1 MQEIQERPWYRQFW
15 PWFIMAFPA
24 ASVVGGLLTFY
35 LAGGEPAMVVDD
47 YGRIAMV
54 TARRAERTQRAADL
68 GLSARLTFMAESGI
82 QVALEQNAVEGAEGP
97 DYWPENAVE
106 GAEGPDYWPGSLL
119 LELVHPTRSEL
130 DREVELAGS
139 LGRYAGDVDRPP
151 GRYYVLLSDASG
163 TWRLTGELA
172 DGAAGLELDAGV
184 RSE

>member
-97 DYWPENAVE
+97 DYWP
-106 GAEGPDYWPGSLL
+106 GSLL